1 MGMFNTSALKSTSAP
16 HLRSPRTS
24 DWVMKQVIIAMMI
37 PTAGAVYFFGY
48 HVFLMLLVGIGASV
62 VFEYLY
68 QKLAGR
74 KVTINDY
81 SAVVTGWL
89 IALSL
94 PLATPLWTVAL
105 GAVVSIAVKQIFGGM
120 GKNPINPA
128 VFGRIF
134 LSVLYY
140 EELGTFLAPR
150 GATDA
155 FSSATALNVLKEDA
169 PFADAVSAATG
180 AEATIP
186 SLWDLFIGTN
196 VGGNIGDTS
205 TVLILLAFGYL
216 VARRIIEPYV
226 PVLFVLPVA
235 IIALVTSGFDVEF
248 MMQHVLSGSLIFA
261 ATFMITDYSSSP
273 FSPNGKIAF
282 ATGAGILSVL
292 FRFYSSYPGG
302 VGFAILTMNIFVPI
316 LDRLLP
322 PRVYGHKKRRDKM
335 ELSRQAQ

>member
-1 MGMFNTSALKSTSAP
+1 MGKFNTSALNTTPAP

-24 DWVMKQVIIAMMI
+24 DWVMRQVIYAMMI

-48 HVFLMLLVGIGASV
+48 RVFLMLLVGVGASV
-62 VFEYLY
+62 AFEYIY

-74 KVTINDY
+74 KITINDY

-105 GAVVSIAVKQIFGGM
+105 GGVVSIAIKQIFGGI

-140 EELGTFLAPR
+140 EELGTFVAPR

-155 FSSATALNVLKEDA
+155 FSSATPLNVLKEDV
-169 PFADAVSAATG
+169 PIFADAVTAATG
-180 AEATIP
+180 MDATIP
-186 SLWDLFIGTN
+186 SLWDLFLGTN
-196 VGGNIGDTS
+196 LGGNIGDTS
-205 TVLILLAFGYL
+205 TLLLLLAFGYL

-226 PVLFVLPVA
+226 PVLYVLPVA
-235 IIALVTSGFDVEF
+235 LIALVTSGFDVEF
-248 MMQHVLSGSLIFA
+248 MMQHVLSGSLVFA
-261 ATFMITDYSSSP
+261 AVFMVTDYSSSP
-273 FSPNGKIAF
+273 FSPHGKVAF
-282 ATGAGILSVL
+282 ATGAGILTIL

-316 LDRLLP
+316 IDRLLP
-322 PRVYGHKKRRDKM
+322 PRIYGHKKRP
-335 ELSRQAQ
+335 S